1 MKLFLDNHF
10 IAKIK
15 NFLLAIITLT
25 LIYSCATHKAQ
36 YGKNVSANET
46 ENAADT
52 IKIAHTFYLVGDAG
66 NADEEQAQQTL
77 ELLHQ
82 KLKKASKKSTLLF
95 LGDNIYPKGFPS
107 NNTEDKA
114 LAETKLTNQL
124 KLAEGFKGKT
134 IFIPGN
140 HDWYSGIKGL
150 ELQADFIT
158 KNLNDKKAFLPRK
171 SCPIEDTKIDSNT
184 TLVAIDSEWFLEDWD
199 NHPTINDNC
208 DIKTREDFFK
218 ELESILNKNQ
228 EKTVLLAIHH
238 PLLSSGSHGGQF
250 SWKKQLFPLEN
261 KIPLPVIGSFINLLR
276 KTSGVSPQDLQNK
289 QYTIYAK
296 RIKTLLQK
304 QRNVIVVSGH
314 DHNLQ
319 YISKE
324 NIQQIISGA
333 GSKSEAARAIN
344 PFDFSY
350 GGNGYAALTLY
361 KSGDAKV
368 SFYGNENNK
377 EKLLF
382 EREIIKAKEINW
394 ASDIK
399 NNFPPRITTSI
410 YSTKMTDK
418 SMFHRFLF
426 GQHYRKYYSMPI
438 DVPVATLDTLK
449 GGLKPIRE
457 GGGHQS
463 VSLRMSDPKE
473 REYVIRGMKKS
484 ASVFLQSVAFKD
496 QYVVNDFED
505 TYTESFLFDF
515 YTTSHP
521 YAPFVTG
528 SMSDKI
534 GILHTNPVLY
544 YIPKQNGLGEFN
556 AGYGDQ
562 LYMVEE
568 RPADNHLDGKNFGN
582 PSDIIGTD
590 DMMLNLHKDE
600 KYSVDEKEYI
610 KARLF
615 DMLIG
620 DWDRHSDQWRWA
632 EFKKDGKVIYRPI
645 PRDRD
650 QAFAKYDG
658 ALLSILMNIPALRHM
673 RTFKDKISNVKWLNR
688 EPYPMDLAFLRT
700 AEEKDWIEQAKFI
713 QDNLSDSD
721 IENAFKA
728 MPKEVQD
735 ETVDDII
742 QKLKAR
748 KRDLQKYAI
757 KYSDVLSK
765 TVMIAGTDKKDRFVL
780 NHNKKKSIEIQVF
793 RLKKEGDE
801 LQYTKT
807 LTDAKT
813 KNLWIYGLDDND
825 VFEVKGDQKSRIK
838 VRLIGGQNNDT
849 YNIENGRKVIVY
861 DFKSKQNTY
870 NLSPGLGNKTQTQL
884 TDDYDVN
891 LYNFQKPKYNV
902 ISGLPNIGYNP
913 DDGVKLGVNLNYTV
927 NNFKQNPYTQKHV
940 LNAFYYFATGGLE
953 FNYAAHFPGLLGK
966 WVIDVESLYTTP
978 NFAMN
983 YFGYGN
989 ESQYDDNLG
998 MDYNRVRI
1006 RKFNASGAIRHVGRY
1021 GSEFSVQPI
1030 FQRMTVEE
1038 TENRFINIPN
1048 IVNPDVFNSQ
1058 NYGSFKVKYLF
1069 KNSDFAAKPT
1079 LGMYFMIAGTWTTN
1093 LDDTK
1098 KNFPTLES
1106 ILGFT
1111 HKIDHNG
1118 KLVLA
1123 TYLKGKAI
1131 LNNNYEFY
1139 QGAALGGDT
1148 DLRGFRNER
1157 FLGNSYFSQ
1166 SSDLRLSL
1174 GKIRKTLAP
1183 FTYGILGGFDYG
1195 RVWLDGEDSR
1205 KWHQDYGGGLWLN
1218 AINVLTARISYFKSP
1233 DEVGRVIFG
1242 AAYSF

>member
-15 NFLLAIITLT
+15 TGTIALTTLFLV
-25 LIYSCATHKAQ
+25 YSCATNKPQ
-36 YGKNVSANET
+36 YGKNVSANEN
-46 ENAADT
+46 ENATDT

-66 NADEEQAQQTL
+66 NADEQQAQQTL
-77 ELLHQ
+77 ELLH
-82 KLKKASKKSTLLF
+82 KRLEKASKKSTLLF
-95 LGDNIYPKGFPS
+95 LGDNIYPKGFPADK
-107 NNTEDKA
+107 NAKDKA

-124 KLAEGFKGKT
+124 KLTKGFRGKT
-134 IFIPGN
+134 IVIPGN

-150 ELQADFIT
+150 EKQADFVT
-158 KNLNDKKAFLPRK
+158 KYLNDKKAFLPRK
-171 SCPIEDTKIDSNT
+171 SCPIEDVKIDST
-184 TLVAIDSEWFLEDWD
+184 ATLIAVDSEWFLEDWD

-208 DIKTREDFFK
+208 EIKSREDFFE
-218 ELESILNKNQ
+218 ELESLLNKNQ
-228 EKTVLLAIHH
+228 EKTVVLAIHH
-238 PLLSSGSHGGQF
+238 PLLSNGTHGGQF
-250 SWKKQLFPLEN
+250 SLEKQLFPLEK
-261 KIPLPVIGSFINLLR
+261 KIPLPIIGSFINLLR
-276 KTSGVSPQDLQNK
+276 KTSGVSPQDIQNK

-304 QRNVIVVSGH
+304 QKNVIVVSGH

-350 GGNGYAALTLY
+350 GGNGYATLTLF

-368 SFYGNENNK
+368 SFYGNNNNK

-382 EREIIKAKEINW
+382 EKEIIKAKEINW
-394 ASDIK
+394 AA
-399 NNFPPRITTSI
+399 NLPNTFPSKVTASI
-410 YSTKMTDK
+410 YSTKMTTK
-418 SMFHRFLF
+418 SAFHRFLF
-426 GQHYRKYYSMPI
+426 GNHYRKYYSLPI
-438 DVPVATLDTLK
+438 EATTATVDTLK

-463 VSLRMSDPKE
+463 VSLRMSDPQG
-473 REYVIRGMKKS
+473 REYVMRAMKKS

-496 QYVVNDFED
+496 QYVVNDFEK
-505 TYTESFLFDF
+505 TYAEDFLFDF

-521 YAPFVTG
+521 YSSFAIG

-534 GILHTNPVLY
+534 GLRHTNPILY

-568 RPADNHLDGKNFGN
+568 RPADNHLDGKNFGKPGN
-582 PSDIIGTD
+582 IIGTD
-590 DMMLNLHKDE
+590 EMMLNLHKDE
-600 KYSVDEKEYI
+600 KYTVDEKEYI

-615 DMLIG
+615 DMLLG

-632 EFKKDGKVIYRPI
+632 EYKENGKVIYRPI

-650 QAFAKYDG
+650 QAFVKYDG

-673 RTFKDKISNVKWLNR
+673 RTFKHKIDNVKWLSR
-688 EPYPMDLAFLRT
+688 EPYPMDLAFLKT
-700 AEEKDWIEQAKFI
+700 ATEKDWIEQAKYI
-713 QDNLSDSD
+713 QENLSDSD
-721 IENAFKA
+721 IDVAFKNL
-728 MPKEVQD
+728 PKEVQD
-735 ETVDDII
+735 ATIDEIKA
-742 QKLKAR
+742 KLKNR
-748 KRDLQKYAI
+748 KKDLQKYAI
-757 KYSDVLSK
+757 RYSDVLSK
-765 TVMIAGTDKKDRFVL
+765 TVMIAGTDKKDKFVL
-780 NHNKKKSIEIQVF
+780 NHNVRKGIEIQVF
-793 RLKKEGDE
+793 RIKKEGDD
-801 LQYTKT
+801 LVYKKNV
-807 LTDAKT
+807 TDAKT
-813 KNLWIYGLDDND
+813 RNLWIYGLDDDD
-825 VFEVKGDQKSRIK
+825 VFEVKGDQKSNIK
-838 VRLIGGQNNDT
+838 IRLIGGQNNDT
-849 YNIENGRKVIVY
+849 YNIENGKKVIVY
-861 DFKSKQNTY
+861 DFKSKPNTY
-870 NLSPGLGNKTQTQL
+870 NLDSKTQTQL

-891 LYNFQKPKYNV
+891 TYNYERPKYNV
-902 ISGLPNIGYNP
+902 VSGLPNIGFNP
-913 DDGVKLGVNLNYTV
+913 DDGVKVGINLNYTV
-927 NNFKQNPYTQKHV
+927 NNFKQNPYTQRHV

-989 ESQYDDNLG
+989 ESKYENDDDL
-998 MDYNRVRI
+998 DYNRVRI

-1030 FQRMTVEE
+1030 FQRMNVEK
-1038 TENRFINIPN
+1038 TENRYINIPG
-1048 IVNPDVFNSQ
+1048 IVNPDIFDAQ
-1058 NYGSFKVKYLF
+1058 NFGSLKVKYLF
-1069 KNSDFAAKPT
+1069 KNSDFVAKPT
-1079 LGMYFMIAGTWTTN
+1079 LGIYFMLAGTWTTN
-1093 LDDTK
+1093 LDETK

-1106 ILGFT
+1106 VLGFT
-1111 HKIDHNG
+1111 HKLDHNG
-1118 KLVLA
+1118 KLILA
-1123 TYLKGKAI
+1123 TYVKGKAI

-1139 QGAALGGDT
+1139 QGASLGGDT

-1166 SSDLRLSL
+1166 SSDLRLSI

-1183 FTYGILGGFDYG
+1183 MTYGILGGFDYG
-1195 RVWLDGEDSR
+1195 RVWLDGEDSK
-1205 KWHQDYGGGLWLN
+1205 KWHHDYGGGLWLN
-1218 AINVLTARISYFKSP
+1218 AINVITARISYFKSP
-1233 DEVGRVIFG
+1233 DEIGRVIFG

>member
-15 NFLLAIITLT
+15 NYSLAIIALF
-25 LIYSCATHKAQ
+25 IVYACATRKPQ

-46 ENAADT
+46 ENATDT
-52 IKIAHTFYLVGDAG
+52 IKIAHTFFLVGDAG

-77 ELLHQ
+77 ELLHK

-95 LGDNIYPKGFPS
+95 LGDNIYPKGFPGDKHP
-107 NNTEDKA
+107 EDKA

-124 KLAEGFKGKT
+124 KLTEGFKGKT
-134 IFIPGN
+134 IVIPGN

-150 ELQADFIT
+150 ERQADFVT
-158 KNLNDKKAFLPRK
+158 KYLNDKKGFLPRK
-171 SCPIEDTKIDSNT
+171 SCPIENVKIDSTT
-184 TLVAIDSEWFLEDWD
+184 TLIAVDSEWFLEDWND
-199 NHPTINDNC
+199 HPTINDNC
-208 DIKTREDFFK
+208 EIKTREAFFE
-218 ELESILNKNQ
+218 ELEGLLNKNQ
-228 EKTVLLAIHH
+228 EKTVVLAIHH
-238 PLLSSGSHGGQF
+238 PLLSNGTHGGQF
-250 SWKKQLFPLEN
+250 SLEKQLFPLEQ
-261 KIPLPVIGSFINLLR
+261 KIPLPIIGSFINLLR
-276 KTSGVSPQDLQNK
+276 KTSGVNPQDIQNK
-289 QYTIYAK
+289 QYTIYTK

-304 QRNVIVVSGH
+304 QKNVIVVSGH

-344 PFDFSY
+344 PYDFSY
-350 GGNGYAALTLY
+350 GGNGYATLTMF

-368 SFYGNENNK
+368 SFYGNENGK

-394 ASDIK
+394 ASDIPNK
-399 NNFPPRITTSI
+399 FPETVTTSI
-410 YSTKMTDK
+410 YSPKMTQK
-418 SMFHRFLF
+418 SAFHRFLF
-426 GQHYRKYYSMPI
+426 GQHYRKYYSLPI
-438 DVPVATLDTLK
+438 EARIATIDTLK

-463 VSLRMSDPKE
+463 VSLRMSDPQG
-473 REYVIRGMKKS
+473 REYIMRAMKKS
-484 ASVFLQSVAFKD
+484 ATVFLQSVAFKD
-496 QYVVNDFED
+496 QYVVNEFEK
-505 TYTESFLFDF
+505 TYAEDFLFDF

-521 YAPFVTG
+521 YSSFAIG
-528 SMSDKI
+528 SMSDQI
-534 GILHTNPVLY
+534 GLRHTNPILY

-556 AGYGDQ
+556 ASFGDQ

-568 RPADNHLDGKNFGN
+568 RPADNHLDGKNFGK
-582 PSDIIGTD
+582 PSNIIGTD

-600 KYSVDEKEYI
+600 KYTVDEKEYI

-615 DMLIG
+615 DILLG

-632 EFKKDGKVIYRPI
+632 EYKEDGKVIYRPI

-650 QAFAKYDG
+650 QAFVKYDG
-658 ALLSILMNIPALRHM
+658 ALLSLIMNMPPLRHM
-673 RTFKDKISNVKWLNR
+673 RTFKGDRINVKWLGR
-688 EPYPMDLAFLRT
+688 EPYPMDLAFLKT
-700 AEEKDWIEQAKFI
+700 AGEKEWVEQAKYI
-713 QDNLSDSD
+713 QENLTDAD
-721 IENAFKA
+721 IDVAFKN

-735 ETVDDII
+735 ETVDEIKA
-742 QKLKAR
+742 KLKSR
-748 KRDLQKYAI
+748 KKDLQKYARE
-757 KYSDVLSK
+757 YSEVLDK
-765 TVMIAGTDKKDRFVL
+765 TVMIAGTDKKDKFVL
-780 NHNKKKSIEIQVF
+780 NHNVKKGIEIQVF
-793 RLKKEGDE
+793 RIKKEGDE
-801 LQYTKT
+801 LLYTKNV
-807 LTDAKT
+807 TDAKT

-825 VFEVKGDQKSRIK
+825 VFEVKGTEKSSIK
-838 VRLIGGQNNDT
+838 IRLIGGQNNDT

-861 DFKSKQNTY
+861 DFKSKENTY
-870 NLSPGLGNKTQTQL
+870 NLDSKTQTQL
-884 TDDYDVN
+884 TDDYEVN
-891 LYNFQKPKYNV
+891 AYNYERPKYNV
-902 ISGLPNIGYNP
+902 VSGLPNIGYNP
-913 DDGVKLGVNLNYTV
+913 DDGVKVGVNVNYTV
-927 NNFKQNPYTQKHV
+927 NNFKQNPYTQRHIF
-940 LNAFYYFATGGLE
+940 NAFYYFATGGLE

-989 ESQYDDNLG
+989 ESQYDDDLG

-1021 GSEFSVQPI
+1021 GSEFSIQPI
-1030 FQRMTVEE
+1030 FQRMTVED
-1038 TENRFINIPN
+1038 TENRYINIPG
-1048 IVNPDVFNSQ
+1048 IVNPNVFDSQ
-1058 NYGSFKVKYLF
+1058 NYGSLKVKYLF

-1106 ILGFT
+1106 VLGFT

-1118 KLVLA
+1118 KLILA

-1131 LNNNYEFY
+1131 FNNNYEFY
-1139 QGAALGGDT
+1139 QGASLGGDT

-1166 SSDLRLSL
+1166 SSDLRLSI
-1174 GKIRKTLAP
+1174 GKIRKTIVP

-1195 RVWLDGEDSR
+1195 RVWLDGENSK

-1218 AINVLTARISYFKSP
+1218 AINVITARISYFKSP
-1233 DEVGRVIFG
+1233 DEIGRLIFG

>member
-15 NFLLAIITLT
+15 NYSLAIIALF
-25 LIYSCATHKAQ
+25 IVYACATRKPQ

-46 ENAADT
+46 ENATDT
-52 IKIAHTFYLVGDAG
+52 IKIAHTFFLVGDAG

-77 ELLHQ
+77 ELLHK

-95 LGDNIYPKGFPS
+95 LGDNIYPKGFPGDKHP
-107 NNTEDKA
+107 EDKA

-124 KLAEGFKGKT
+124 KLTEGFKGKT
-134 IFIPGN
+134 IVIPGN

-150 ELQADFIT
+150 ERQADFVT
-158 KNLNDKKAFLPRK
+158 KYLNDKKGFLPRK
-171 SCPIEDTKIDSNT
+171 SCPIENVKIDSTT
-184 TLVAIDSEWFLEDWD
+184 TLIAVDSEWFLEDWND
-199 NHPTINDNC
+199 HPTINDNC
-208 DIKTREDFFK
+208 EIKTREAFFE
-218 ELESILNKNQ
+218 ELEGLLNKNQ
-228 EKTVLLAIHH
+228 EKTVVLAIHH
-238 PLLSSGSHGGQF
+238 PLLSNGTHGGQF
-250 SWKKQLFPLEN
+250 SLEKQLFPLEQ
-261 KIPLPVIGSFINLLR
+261 KIPLPIIGSFINLLR
-276 KTSGVSPQDLQNK
+276 KTSGVNPQDIQNK
-289 QYTIYAK
+289 QYTIYTK

-304 QRNVIVVSGH
+304 QKNVIVVSGH

-344 PFDFSY
+344 PYDFSY
-350 GGNGYAALTLY
+350 GGNGYATLTMF

-368 SFYGNENNK
+368 SFYGNENGK

-394 ASDIK
+394 ASDIPNK
-399 NNFPPRITTSI
+399 FPETVTTSI
-410 YSTKMTDK
+410 YSPKMTQK
-418 SMFHRFLF
+418 SAFHRFLF
-426 GQHYRKYYSMPI
+426 GQHYRKYYSLPI
-438 DVPVATLDTLK
+438 EARIATIDTLK

-463 VSLRMSDPKE
+463 VSLRMSDPQG
-473 REYVIRGMKKS
+473 REYIMRAMKKS
-484 ASVFLQSVAFKD
+484 ATVFLQSVAFKD
-496 QYVVNDFED
+496 QYVVNEFEK
-505 TYTESFLFDF
+505 TYAEDFLFDF

-521 YAPFVTG
+521 YSSFAIG
-528 SMSDKI
+528 SMSDQI
-534 GILHTNPVLY
+534 GLRHTNPILY

-556 AGYGDQ
+556 ASFGDQ

-568 RPADNHLDGKNFGN
+568 RPADNHLDGKNFGK
-582 PSDIIGTD
+582 PSNIIGTD

-600 KYSVDEKEYI
+600 KYTVDEKEYI

-615 DMLIG
+615 DILLG

-632 EFKKDGKVIYRPI
+632 EYKEDGKVIYRPI

-650 QAFAKYDG
+650 QAFVKYDG
-658 ALLSILMNIPALRHM
+658 ALLSLIMNMPPLRHM
-673 RTFKDKISNVKWLNR
+673 RTFKGDRINVKWLGR
-688 EPYPMDLAFLRT
+688 EPYPMDLAFLKT
-700 AEEKDWIEQAKFI
+700 AGEKEWVEQAKYI
-713 QDNLSDSD
+713 QENLTDAD
-721 IENAFKA
+721 IDVAFKN

-735 ETVDDII
+735 ETVDEIKA
-742 QKLKAR
+742 KLKSR
-748 KRDLQKYAI
+748 KKDLQKYARE
-757 KYSDVLSK
+757 YSEVLDK
-765 TVMIAGTDKKDRFVL
+765 TVMIAGTDKKDKFVL
-780 NHNKKKSIEIQVF
+780 NHNVKKGIEIQVF
-793 RLKKEGDE
+793 RIKKEGDE
-801 LQYTKT
+801 LLYTKNV
-807 LTDAKT
+807 TDAKT

-825 VFEVKGDQKSRIK
+825 VFEVKGNEKSNIK
-838 VRLIGGQNNDT
+838 IRLIGGQNNDT

-861 DFKSKQNTY
+861 DFKSKENTY
-870 NLSPGLGNKTQTQL
+870 NLDSKTQTQL
-884 TDDYDVN
+884 TDDYEVN
-891 LYNFQKPKYNV
+891 AYNYERPKYNV
-902 ISGLPNIGYNP
+902 VSGLPNIGYNP
-913 DDGVKLGVNLNYTV
+913 DDGVKVGVNVNYTV
-927 NNFKQNPYTQKHV
+927 NNFKQNPYTQRHIF
-940 LNAFYYFATGGLE
+940 NAFYYFATGGLE

-989 ESQYDDNLG
+989 ESQYDDDLG

-1021 GSEFSVQPI
+1021 GSEFSIQPI
-1030 FQRMTVEE
+1030 FQRMTVED
-1038 TENRFINIPN
+1038 TENRYINIPG
-1048 IVNPDVFNSQ
+1048 IVNPNVFDSQ
-1058 NYGSFKVKYLF
+1058 NYGSLKVKYLF

-1106 ILGFT
+1106 VLGFT

-1118 KLVLA
+1118 KLILA

-1131 LNNNYEFY
+1131 FNNNYEFY
-1139 QGAALGGDT
+1139 QGASLGGDT

-1166 SSDLRLSL
+1166 SSDLRLSI
-1174 GKIRKTLAP
+1174 GKIRKTIVP

-1195 RVWLDGEDSR
+1195 RVWLDGENSK

-1218 AINVLTARISYFKSP
+1218 AINVITARISYFKSP
-1233 DEVGRVIFG
+1233 DEIGRLIFG

>member
-10 IAKIK
+10 ITKIK
-15 NFLLAIITLT
+15 TNSLVITLIFLLTA
-25 LIYSCATHKAQ
+25 CATHKAQ
-36 YGKNVSANET
+36 YGKNVSSNET
-46 ENAADT
+46 ENATDT
-52 IKIAHTFYLVGDAG
+52 IKIAHTLFLVGDAG
-66 NADEEQAQQTL
+66 NADEEQSQQTL

-82 KLKKASKKSTLLF
+82 KLKKANKKSTLLF
-95 LGDNIYPKGFPS
+95 LGDNIYPKGFPADKNS
-107 NNTEDKA
+107 GDKA
-114 LAETKLTNQL
+114 LAETKLNNQL
-124 KLAEGFKGKT
+124 KLAKGFKGKT
-134 IFIPGN
+134 VFIPGN
-140 HDWYSGIKGL
+140 HDWYNGIKGL
-150 ELQADFIT
+150 ELQADFVT
-158 KNLNDKKAFLPRK
+158 KQLNDKKAFLPRK
-171 SCPIEDTKIDSNT
+171 SCPIEDVKIDST
-184 TLVAIDSEWFLEDWD
+184 ATLITIDSEWFLEDWD

-208 DIKTREDFFK
+208 EIKTREGFFD
-218 ELESILNKNQ
+218 ELENILNKNQ
-228 EKTVLLAIHH
+228 EKTVVLAIHH
-238 PLLSSGSHGGQF
+238 PLLSNGTHGGQF
-250 SWKKQLFPLEN
+250 SLEKQLFPLEK
-261 KIPLPVIGSFINLLR
+261 KIPLPIIGSFINLLR
-276 KTSGVSPQDLQNK
+276 KTSGVSPQDIQNK

-304 QRNVIVVSGH
+304 QKNVIVVSGH

-350 GGNGYAALTLY
+350 GGNGYATLTLF

-368 SFYGNENNK
+368 SFFGNVNNK

-382 EREIIKAKEINW
+382 EKEIIKAKEINW
-394 ASDIK
+394 AEDIS
-399 NNFPPRITTSI
+399 NTFPSNVTTSI
-410 YSTKMTDK
+410 YSKKMTDK
-418 SMFHRFLF
+418 SLFHKFLF
-426 GQHYRKYYSMPI
+426 GQHYRKYYSLPI
-438 DVPVATLDTLK
+438 NARTATIDTLM

-463 VSLRMSDPKE
+463 VSLRMSDAKG
-473 REYVIRGMKKS
+473 REYVMRAMKKS
-484 ASVFLQSVAFKD
+484 ATVFLQSVAFKD
-496 QYVVNDFED
+496 QYIVNDFEN
-505 TYTESFLFDF
+505 TYAEDFLFDF

-521 YAPFVTG
+521 YSSFAIG

-534 GILHTNPVLY
+534 GLRHTNPVLY
-544 YIPKQNGLGEFN
+544 YIPKQNGLREFN
-556 AGYGDQ
+556 ASFGDQ

-568 RPADNHLDGKNFGN
+568 RPADNHLDGKNFGKPGN
-582 PSDIIGTD
+582 IIGTD

-615 DMLIG
+615 DMLLG

-632 EFKKDGKVIYRPI
+632 EYKEDGKVIYKPI

-650 QAFAKYDG
+650 QAFVKYDG

-673 RTFKDKISNVKWLNR
+673 RTFKNKIDNVKWLSR
-688 EPYPMDLAFLRT
+688 EPYPMDLAFLKT
-700 AEEKDWIEQAKFI
+700 ADEKDWVEQAKFI
-713 QDNLSDSD
+713 QENLSDSD
-721 IENAFKA
+721 IDNAFKNL
-728 MPKEVQD
+728 PKEVQD
-735 ETVDDII
+735 ETIDEIKR
-742 QKLKAR
+742 KLKNR
-748 KRDLQKYAI
+748 KKDLQKYAI
-757 KYSDVLSK
+757 RYSEVLSK
-765 TVMIAGTDKKDRFVL
+765 TIMIAGTDKKDKFVL
-780 NHNKKKSIEIQVF
+780 NHNTKNGIEIQVF
-793 RLKKEGDE
+793 RMKKEGDE
-801 LQYTKT
+801 LLYTKNV
-807 LTDAKT
+807 TDAKT
-813 KNLWIYGLDDND
+813 RNLWIYGLDDND
-825 VFEVKGDQKSRIK
+825 IFEVKGEEKSKIK
-838 VRLIGGQNNDT
+838 IRLIGGQNNDT

-861 DFKSKQNTY
+861 DFKSKENTY
-870 NLSPGLGNKTQTQL
+870 NVDSKTQKQL

-891 LYNFQKPKYNV
+891 LYNYERPKYNV
-902 ISGLPNIGYNP
+902 ISGLPNIGFNP
-913 DDGVKLGVNLNYTV
+913 DDGVKVGVNLNYTV
-927 NNFKQNPYTQKHV
+927 NNFKQNPYTQRHV

-989 ESQYDDNLG
+989 ETVYDDQEVG

-1038 TENRFINIPN
+1038 TDNRFIDTPG
-1048 IVNPDVFNSQ
+1048 IVNPNIFESH
-1058 NYGSFKVKYLF
+1058 NYGGLKVKYLF
-1069 KNSDFAAKPT
+1069 KNSDFVAKPT
-1079 LGMYFMIAGTWTTN
+1079 LGIYFMIAGTWTTN
-1093 LDDTK
+1093 LDVTK
-1098 KNFPTLES
+1098 QNFPMLES
-1106 ILGFT
+1106 VLGFT

-1123 TYLKGKAI
+1123 TFIKGKAI

-1139 QGAALGGDT
+1139 QGATLGGDT
-1148 DLRGFRNER
+1148 DLRGYRNER
-1157 FLGNSYFSQ
+1157 FLGDSYFSQ

-1174 GKIRKTLAP
+1174 GKIRRTIVP

-1195 RVWLDGEDSR
+1195 RIWLDGENSR

-1218 AINVLTARISYFKSP
+1218 AINVITARISYFKSP

>member
-15 NFLLAIITLT
+15 NSSLAIMSLFIV
-25 LIYSCATHKAQ
+25 YSCATRKPQ

-46 ENAADT
+46 ENATDT
-52 IKIAHTFYLVGDAG
+52 IKIAHTFFLVGDAG

-82 KLKKASKKSTLLF
+82 KLKKASKKSTLIF

-107 NNTEDKA
+107 DKHPEDKA

-124 KLAEGFKGKT
+124 KLTKDFKGKT
-134 IFIPGN
+134 IVIPGN

-150 ELQADFIT
+150 ERQADFVT
-158 KNLNDKKAFLPRK
+158 KYLNDKKSFLPRK
-171 SCPIEDTKIDSNT
+171 TCPIEDVKIDSTT
-184 TLVAIDSEWFLEDWD
+184 TLIAVDSEWFLEDWND
-199 NHPTINDNC
+199 HPTINDNC
-208 DIKTREDFFK
+208 EIKTREAFFE
-218 ELESILNKNQ
+218 ELEGLLNKNQ
-228 EKTVLLAIHH
+228 EKTVVLAIHH
-238 PLLSSGSHGGQF
+238 PLFSNGTHGGQF
-250 SWKKQLFPLEN
+250 SLEKQLFPLEQ
-261 KIPLPVIGSFINLLR
+261 KIPLPIIGSFINLLR
-276 KTSGVSPQDLQNK
+276 KTSGVSPQDIQNK
-289 QYTIYAK
+289 QYTIYTK

-304 QRNVIVVSGH
+304 QKNVIVVSGH

-319 YISKE
+319 FISKE

-344 PFDFSY
+344 PYDFSY
-350 GGNGYAALTLY
+350 GGNGYATLTMF

-394 ASDIK
+394 ASDIPNK
-399 NNFPPRITTSI
+399 FPATVTTSI
-410 YSTKMTDK
+410 YSPKMTQK
-418 SMFHRFLF
+418 GAFHRFLF
-426 GQHYRKYYSMPI
+426 GQHYRKYYSLPI
-438 DVPVATLDTLK
+438 EATAATVDTLK

-463 VSLRMSDPKE
+463 VSLRMSDPQG
-473 REYVIRGMKKS
+473 REYIMRAMKKS
-484 ASVFLQSVAFKD
+484 ATVFLQSVAFKD
-496 QYVVNDFED
+496 QYVVNEFEK
-505 TYTESFLFDF
+505 TYAEDFLFDF

-521 YAPFVTG
+521 YSSFAIG
-528 SMSDKI
+528 GMSDKI
-534 GILHTNPVLY
+534 GLRHTNPILY
-544 YIPKQNGLGEFN
+544 YVPKQNGLGEFN
-556 AGYGDQ
+556 ASFGDQ

-568 RPADNHLDGKNFGN
+568 RPADNHLDGKNFGKPDN
-582 PSDIIGTD
+582 IIGTD
-590 DMMLNLHKDE
+590 EMMLNLHKDE
-600 KYSVDEKEYI
+600 KYVVDEKEYI

-615 DMLIG
+615 DILLG

-632 EFKKDGKVIYRPI
+632 EYKENGKVIYRPI

-650 QAFAKYDG
+650 QAFVKYDG
-658 ALLSILMNIPALRHM
+658 ALLSLIMNMPPLRHM
-673 RTFKDKISNVKWLNR
+673 RTFKGDRINVKWLGR

-700 AEEKDWIEQAKFI
+700 AQEKDWVEQAKYI
-713 QDNLSDSD
+713 QENLTDAD
-721 IENAFKA
+721 IDEAFKN

-735 ETVDDII
+735 ETVDEIKA
-742 QKLKAR
+742 KLKSR
-748 KRDLQKYAI
+748 KKDLQKYARR
-757 KYSDVLSK
+757 YSDVLNK
-765 TVMIAGTDKKDRFVL
+765 TVMIAGTDKKDKFVI
-780 NHNKKKSIEIQVF
+780 NHNVKKGIEIQVF
-793 RLKKEGDE
+793 RVKKEGDE
-801 LQYTKT
+801 LVFTKNV
-807 LTDAKT
+807 TDDKT

-825 VFEVKGDQKSRIK
+825 TFEVKGDQKSSIK
-838 VRLIGGQNNDT
+838 IRLIGGQNNDT

-861 DFKSKQNTY
+861 DFKSKENTY
-870 NLSPGLGNKTQTQL
+870 NLDSKTQTQL

-891 LYNFQKPKYNV
+891 LYNYERPKYNV
-902 ISGLPNIGYNP
+902 IAGLPTIGYNP
-913 DDGVKLGVNLNYTV
+913 DDGVKMGVNLNYTV
-927 NNFKQNPYTQKHV
+927 NNFKQNPYTQRHIF
-940 LNAFYYFATGGLE
+940 NAFYYFATGGLE

-989 ESQYDDNLG
+989 ESQYDEDLG

-1006 RKFNASGAIRHVGRY
+1006 RKFNASAAIRHVGRF
-1021 GSEFSVQPI
+1021 GSEFSIQPI

-1038 TENRFINIPN
+1038 TENRYINIPG
-1048 IVNPDVFNSQ
+1048 IVNPVVFDSQ
-1058 NYGSFKVKYLF
+1058 NYGGLKVKYTF
-1069 KNSDFAAKPT
+1069 KNSDFQAKPT
-1079 LGMYFMIAGTWTTN
+1079 LGMFFMIAGTWTTN
-1093 LDDTK
+1093 LDQTK
-1098 KNFPTLES
+1098 QNFPTLES
-1106 ILGFT
+1106 ALGFT

-1118 KLVLA
+1118 KLILA
-1123 TYLKGKAI
+1123 TYVKGKAI

-1139 QGAALGGDT
+1139 QGASLGGDT

-1166 SSDLRLSL
+1166 SSDLRLSI
-1174 GKIRKTLAP
+1174 GKIRKTIVP

-1218 AINVLTARISYFKSP
+1218 AINVITARISYFKSP
-1233 DEVGRVIFG
+1233 DEVGRLIFG

>member
-15 NFLLAIITLT
+15 NYSLAIIALF
-25 LIYSCATHKAQ
+25 IVYACATRKPQ

-46 ENAADT
+46 ENATDT
-52 IKIAHTFYLVGDAG
+52 IKIAHTFFLVGDAG

-77 ELLHQ
+77 ELLHK

-95 LGDNIYPKGFPS
+95 LGDNIYPKGFPGDKHP
-107 NNTEDKA
+107 EDKA

-124 KLAEGFKGKT
+124 KLTEGFKGKT
-134 IFIPGN
+134 IVIPGN

-150 ELQADFIT
+150 ERQADFVT
-158 KNLNDKKAFLPRK
+158 KYLNDKKGFLPRK
-171 SCPIEDTKIDSNT
+171 SCPIENVKIDSTT
-184 TLVAIDSEWFLEDWD
+184 TLIAVDSEWFLEDWND
-199 NHPTINDNC
+199 HPTINDNC
-208 DIKTREDFFK
+208 EIKTREAFFE
-218 ELESILNKNQ
+218 ELEGLLNKNQ
-228 EKTVLLAIHH
+228 EKTVVLAIHH
-238 PLLSSGSHGGQF
+238 PLLSNGTHGGQF
-250 SWKKQLFPLEN
+250 SLEKQLFPLEQ
-261 KIPLPVIGSFINLLR
+261 KIPLPIIGSFINLLR
-276 KTSGVSPQDLQNK
+276 KTSGVNPQDIQNK
-289 QYTIYAK
+289 QYTIYTK

-304 QRNVIVVSGH
+304 QKNVIVVSGH

-344 PFDFSY
+344 PYDFSY
-350 GGNGYAALTLY
+350 GGNGYATLTMF

-368 SFYGNENNK
+368 SFYGNENGK

-394 ASDIK
+394 ASDIPNK
-399 NNFPPRITTSI
+399 FPETVTTSI
-410 YSTKMTDK
+410 YSPKMTQK
-418 SMFHRFLF
+418 SAFHRFLF
-426 GQHYRKYYSMPI
+426 GQHYRKYYSLPI
-438 DVPVATLDTLK
+438 EARIATIDTLK

-463 VSLRMSDPKE
+463 VSLRMSDPQG
-473 REYVIRGMKKS
+473 REYIMRAMKKS
-484 ASVFLQSVAFKD
+484 ATVFLQSVAFKD
-496 QYVVNDFED
+496 QYVVNEFEK
-505 TYTESFLFDF
+505 TYAEDFLFDF

-521 YAPFVTG
+521 YSSFAIG
-528 SMSDKI
+528 GMSDQI
-534 GILHTNPVLY
+534 GLRHTNPILY

-556 AGYGDQ
+556 ASFGDQ

-568 RPADNHLDGKNFGN
+568 RPADNHLDGKNFGK
-582 PSDIIGTD
+582 PSNIIGTD

-600 KYSVDEKEYI
+600 KYTVDEKEYI

-615 DMLIG
+615 DILLG

-632 EFKKDGKVIYRPI
+632 EYKEDGKVIYRPI

-650 QAFAKYDG
+650 QAFVKYDG
-658 ALLSILMNIPALRHM
+658 ALLSLIMNMPPLRHM
-673 RTFKDKISNVKWLNR
+673 RTFKGDRINVKWLGR
-688 EPYPMDLAFLRT
+688 EPYPMDLAFLKT
-700 AEEKDWIEQAKFI
+700 AGEKEWVEQAKYI
-713 QDNLSDSD
+713 QENLTDAD
-721 IENAFKA
+721 IDVAFKN

-735 ETVDDII
+735 ETVDEIKA
-742 QKLKAR
+742 KLKSR
-748 KRDLQKYAI
+748 KKDLQKYARE
-757 KYSDVLSK
+757 YSDVLDK
-765 TVMIAGTDKKDRFVL
+765 TVMIAGTDKKDKFVL
-780 NHNKKKSIEIQVF
+780 NHNVKKGIEIQVF
-793 RLKKEGDE
+793 RIKKEGDE
-801 LQYTKT
+801 LLYTKNV
-807 LTDAKT
+807 TDAKT

-825 VFEVKGDQKSRIK
+825 VFEVKGNEKSNIK
-838 VRLIGGQNNDT
+838 IRLIGGQNNDT

-861 DFKSKQNTY
+861 DFKSKENTY
-870 NLSPGLGNKTQTQL
+870 NLDSKTQTQL
-884 TDDYDVN
+884 TDDYEVN
-891 LYNFQKPKYNV
+891 AYNYERPKYNV
-902 ISGLPNIGYNP
+902 VSGLPNIGYNP
-913 DDGVKLGVNLNYTV
+913 DDGVKVGVNVNYTV
-927 NNFKQNPYTQKHV
+927 NNFKQNPYTQRHIF
-940 LNAFYYFATGGLE
+940 NAFYYFATGGLE

-966 WVIDVESLYTTP
+966 WVIDLESLYTTP

-989 ESQYDDNLG
+989 ESQYDDDLG

-1021 GSEFSVQPI
+1021 GSEFSIQPI
-1030 FQRMTVEE
+1030 FQRMTVED
-1038 TENRFINIPN
+1038 TENRYINIPG
-1048 IVNPDVFNSQ
+1048 IVNPNVFDSQ
-1058 NYGSFKVKYLF
+1058 NYGSLKVKYLF

-1106 ILGFT
+1106 VLGFT

-1118 KLVLA
+1118 KLILA

-1131 LNNNYEFY
+1131 FNNNYEFY
-1139 QGAALGGDT
+1139 QGASLGGDT

-1166 SSDLRLSL
+1166 SSDLRLSI
-1174 GKIRKTLAP
+1174 GKIRKTIVP

-1195 RVWLDGEDSR
+1195 RVWLDGENSK

-1218 AINVLTARISYFKSP
+1218 AINVITARISYFKSP
-1233 DEVGRVIFG
+1233 DEIGRLIFG

>member
-15 NFLLAIITLT
+15 NFSLAIMAL
-25 LIYSCATHKAQ
+25 LIVFSCSTRKPQ

-46 ENAADT
+46 ENATDT
-52 IKIAHTFYLVGDAG
+52 IKIAHTFFLVGDAG
-66 NADEEQAQQTL
+66 NADQEQAQQTL

-82 KLKKASKKSTLLF
+82 KLKKANKKSTLLF
-95 LGDNIYPKGFPS
+95 LGDNIYPKGYPGDKHS
-107 NNTEDKA
+107 EDKA
-114 LAETKLTNQL
+114 LAETKLKNQL
-124 KLAEGFKGKT
+124 KLTKGFKGRT
-134 IFIPGN
+134 IVIPGN

-150 ELQADFIT
+150 ERQADFVT
-158 KNLNDKKAFLPRK
+158 KYLNDKKSFLPRK
-171 SCPIEDTKIDSNT
+171 TCAIEDVKIDSTT
-184 TLVAIDSEWFLEDWD
+184 TLIAVDSEWFLEDWND
-199 NHPTINDNC
+199 HPTINDNC
-208 DIKTREDFFK
+208 EIKTREAFFE
-218 ELESILNKNQ
+218 ELESLLNKNQ
-228 EKTVLLAIHH
+228 EKTVVLAIHH
-238 PLLSSGSHGGQF
+238 PLLSNGTHGGQF
-250 SWKKQLFPLEN
+250 SLEKQLFPLEQ
-261 KIPLPVIGSFINLLR
+261 KIPLPIIGSFINLVR
-276 KTSGVSPQDLQNK
+276 KTSGVSPQDIQNK

-304 QRNVIVVSGH
+304 QKNVIVVSGH

-319 YISKE
+319 YVSKE

-344 PFDFSY
+344 PYDFSY
-350 GGNGYAALTLY
+350 GGNGYAVLTMY

-368 SFYGNENNK
+368 TYFGNENNK

-394 ASDIK
+394 ASDIP
-399 NNFPPRITTSI
+399 NDFPAKVNTSI
-410 YSTKMTDK
+410 YSPKMTQK
-418 SMFHRFLF
+418 SAFHKFLF
-426 GQHYRKYYSMPI
+426 GQHYRKYYSL
-438 DVPVATLDTLK
+438 PVEATTATVDTLK

-463 VSLRMSDPKE
+463 VSLRMSDPQG
-473 REYVIRGMKKS
+473 REYIMRAMKKS
-484 ASVFLQSVAFKD
+484 ATVFLQSVAFKD
-496 QYVVNDFED
+496 QYVVNDFDKTYVED
-505 TYTESFLFDF
+505 FLYDF

-521 YAPFVTG
+521 YSSFAIG
-528 SMSDKI
+528 RMSDQI
-534 GILHTNPVLY
+534 ALRHTNPILY

-556 AGYGDQ
+556 ASFGDQ

-568 RPADNHLDGKNFGN
+568 RPADNHLDGKNFGK
-582 PSDIIGTD
+582 PSNIIGTD

-600 KYSVDEKEYI
+600 KYVVDEKEYI

-615 DMLIG
+615 DILLG
-620 DWDRHSDQWRWA
+620 DWDRHADQWRWA
-632 EFKKDGKVIYRPI
+632 EYKENGKVVYRPI

-650 QAFAKYDG
+650 QAFVKYDG
-658 ALLSILMNIPALRHM
+658 ALLSLLMNMPPLRHM
-673 RTFKDKISNVKWLNR
+673 RSFKANRLNVKWLGR
-688 EPYPMDLAFLRT
+688 EPYPMDLAFLKT
-700 AEEKDWIEQAKFI
+700 AQEKEWLEQAKYI
-713 QDNLSDSD
+713 QENLTDAD
-721 IENAFKA
+721 IDAAFKN

-735 ETVDDII
+735 ETVDEIKY
-742 QKLKAR
+742 KLKQR
-748 KRDLQKYAI
+748 KKDLQKYARE
-757 KYSDVLSK
+757 YSNVLSK
-765 TVMIAGTDKKDRFVL
+765 TVMIAGTDKKDKFVL
-780 NHNKKKSIEIQVF
+780 NHNAKKSIEIQVF
-793 RLKKEGDE
+793 RIKKEGEE
-801 LQYTKT
+801 LVYTKNV
-807 LTDAKT
+807 TDDKT

-825 VFEVKGDQKSRIK
+825 TFEVKGDKKSGIK
-838 VRLIGGQNNDT
+838 IRLIGGQNNDT

-861 DFKSKQNTY
+861 DFKSKENTY
-870 NLSPGLGNKTQTQL
+870 NLDSKTQTQL

-891 LYNFQKPKYNV
+891 LYNYEKPKYNV
-902 ISGLPNIGYNP
+902 IAGLPNIGFNP
-913 DDGVKLGVNLNYTV
+913 DDGVKVGVNLNYTV
-927 NNFKQNPYTQKHV
+927 NNFKQNPYTQRHIF
-940 LNAFYYFATGGLE
+940 NAFYYFATGGLE

-989 ESQYDDNLG
+989 EAQYDDDVD

-1038 TENRFINIPN
+1038 TENRYIDIPG
-1048 IVNPDVFNSQ
+1048 IVNPNVFNSQ
-1058 NYGSFKVKYLF
+1058 NFGSLKVKYLF

-1079 LGMYFMIAGTWTTN
+1079 LGMAFMIAATWTAN

-1106 ILGFT
+1106 FLGFT

-1118 KLVLA
+1118 KLILA
-1123 TYLKGKAI
+1123 TYLKVKAI

-1166 SSDLRLSL
+1166 SSDLRLSI
-1174 GKIRKTLAP
+1174 GKIRRTIVP

-1195 RVWLDGEDSR
+1195 RVWLDGEDSK
-1205 KWHQDYGGGLWLN
+1205 KWHHDYGGGLWLN
-1218 AINVLTARISYFKSP
+1218 AINVITARISYFKSP
-1233 DEVGRVIFG
+1233 DEIGRVIFG

>member
-15 NFLLAIITLT
+15 NLSLAITLLT
-25 LIYSCATHKAQ
+25 FIFSCATHKPQ
-36 YGKNVSANET
+36 YGKNVSSNET
-46 ENAADT
+46 ENATDT

-82 KLKKASKKSTLLF
+82 KLKKASKHSTLLF
-95 LGDNIYPKGFPS
+95 LGDNIYPKGFPGDK
-107 NNTEDKA
+107 NAEDKA
-114 LAETKLTNQL
+114 LAETKLNNQL
-124 KLAEGFKGKT
+124 KLAKGYRGKT

-150 ELQADFIT
+150 ELQADYVS
-158 KNLNDKKAFLPRK
+158 KALNDKKAFLPRK
-171 SCPIEDTKIDSNT
+171 SCPIEDVKIDST
-184 TLVAIDSEWFLEDWD
+184 ATLVTIDSEWFLEDWD
-199 NHPTINDNC
+199 DHPTINDNC
-208 DIKTREDFFK
+208 EIKTREDFFE

-228 EKTVLLAIHH
+228 EKTVVLAIHH
-238 PLLSSGSHGGQF
+238 PLLSNGTHGGQF
-250 SWKKQLFPLEN
+250 SLEKQLFPLEK

-276 KTSGVSPQDLQNK
+276 KTSGVSPQDIQNK
-289 QYTIYAK
+289 QYTIYVK

-304 QRNVIVVSGH
+304 QKNVIVVSGH

-333 GSKSEAARAIN
+333 GSKSEAARAVN

-350 GGNGYAALTLY
+350 GGNGYATLTLF

-394 ASDIK
+394 ASTLS
-399 NNFPPRITTSI
+399 NEFPSKITTSI

-418 SMFHRFLF
+418 SMFHKFLF

-438 DVPVATLDTLK
+438 DVKVATIDTLK

-463 VSLRMSDPKE
+463 VSLRMSDPKG
-473 REYVIRGMKKS
+473 REYVLRGMKKS

-505 TYTESFLFDF
+505 TYAESFLFDF

-521 YAPFVTG
+521 YAPFVIG

-534 GILHTNPVLY
+534 GVLHTNPLLY
-544 YIPKQNGLGEFN
+544 YIPKQNGLREFN
-556 AGYGDQ
+556 ASFGDQ

-582 PSDIIGTD
+582 PGNIIGTD
-590 DMMLNLHKDE
+590 DMIANLHKDE

-632 EFKKDGKVIYRPI
+632 EFKKDGKVIYKPI

-658 ALLSILMNIPALRHM
+658 TLLSILMNIPALRHM
-673 RTFKDKISNVKWLNR
+673 RTFKDKIGNVKWLSR

-700 AEEKDWIEQAKFI
+700 AQEKDWIEQAKFI
-713 QDNLSDSD
+713 QENLSDSD
-721 IENAFKA
+721 IDNAFKD

-735 ETVDDII
+735 ETVEDIKR
-742 QKLKAR
+742 KLKIR
-748 KRDLQKYAI
+748 KKDLQKYAI
-757 KYSDVLSK
+757 RYSDVLSK
-765 TVMIAGTDKKDRFVL
+765 TVMIAGTDKKDKFVL
-780 NHNKKKSIEIQVF
+780 DHKNKKSIDIQVF
-793 RLKKEGDE
+793 RVKKEGDE
-801 LQYTKT
+801 LVYSKT
-807 LTDAKT
+807 VNDAKT

-825 VFEVKGDQKSRIK
+825 IFEVKGDQKSRIK

-861 DFKSKQNTY
+861 DFKSKENTY
-870 NLSPGLGNKTQTQL
+870 NLDSKTQTQL

-891 LYNFQKPKYNV
+891 LYNYQKPKYNV
-902 ISGLPNIGYNP
+902 VSGLPNIGFNP
-913 DDGVKLGVNLNYTV
+913 DDGVKVGINLNYTV
-927 NNFKQNPYTQKHV
+927 NNFKQNPYTQRHV

-953 FNYAAHFPGLLGK
+953 FNYVAHFPGLLGK

-989 ESQYDDNLG
+989 ETQYDDEQVN

-1021 GSEFSVQPI
+1021 GSEFSIQPI

-1038 TENRFINIPN
+1038 TENRFINLPN
-1048 IVNPDVFNSQ
+1048 VINPDVFNSQ
-1058 NYGSFKVKYLF
+1058 NYGSMKVKYLF

-1079 LGMYFMIAGTWTTN
+1079 LGMAFMIAATWTTN
-1093 LDDTK
+1093 LDETK

-1106 ILGFT
+1106 FLGFT

-1157 FLGNSYFSQ
+1157 FLGDSYFSQ

-1174 GKIRKTLAP
+1174 GKIRKTIAP

-1195 RVWLDGEDSR
+1195 RIWLDGEDSK
-1205 KWHQDYGGGLWLN
+1205 KWHHDYGGGLWLN

-1233 DEVGRVIFG
+1233 DEIGRVIFG